1 MSFISGE
8 MKDPGTEVGRGF
20 VFRFPVQIQS
30 RKALTL
36 IVEEC
41 KYILLI
47 MNLEFN
53 LWFSLVCNAKKG
65 INPGELLQII
75 QSNPNNSN
83 FYSTGPS
90 PLITVPFPR
99 DLIPPFKSF

>member
-1 MSFISGE
+1 MAQKRLLRE

-36 IVEEC
+36 SVEEC
-41 KYILLI
+41 KYILLT

-53 LWFSLVCNAKKG
+53 L
-65 INPGELLQII
+65 
-75 QSNPNNSN
+75 
-83 FYSTGPS
+83 
-90 PLITVPFPR
+90 
-99 DLIPPFKSF
+99 